1 MSTATQQQEVR
12 RRFPR
17 QYPGFISDI
26 QPVPVSSRY
35 TPPLKNIE
43 LLEVAH
49 IFSRLECKIL
59 ECSAQVLQNQTRDED
74 QREPDEQQHL
84 IRIEKARSDLLD
96 VHGGKYHFSE
106 GYLKD
111 RELLREWDLAAS
123 VHRELL
129 RQDPASKNE
138 KNIQIATDY
147 AKILQKFASPLPAA
161 LKLAAEKGSLDVLTR
176 NAIGDKYL
184 FLDAIFNFLHEQLS
198 TNRQFPTWENMS
210 ENLGELSSKA
220 SASKARATDQ
230 NIGLRAFSI
239 VLWTAFIVT
248 VFCSGPMLAYAWNF
262 SDRKPGI
269 WAEEDFFFLLQGCI
283 MQIFGLC
290 VGALP
295 LMRSKT

>member
-1 MSTATQQQEVR
+1 M
-12 RRFPR
+12 
-17 QYPGFISDI
+17 
-26 QPVPVSSRY
+26 
-35 TPPLKNIE
+35 
-43 LLEVAH
+43 
-49 IFSRLECKIL
+49 
-59 ECSAQVLQNQTRDED
+59 
-74 QREPDEQQHL
+74 
-84 IRIEKARSDLLD
+84 
-96 VHGGKYHFSE
+96 
-106 GYLKD
+106 
-111 RELLREWDLAAS
+111 
-123 VHRELL
+123 
-129 RQDPASKNE
+129 
-138 KNIQIATDY
+138 
-147 AKILQKFASPLPAA
+147 
-161 LKLAAEKGSLDVLTR
+161 
-176 NAIGDKYL
+176 

-269 WAEEDFFFLLQGCI
+269 WAEEDFFFLLQGCV

-295 LMRSKT
+295 LMRSKTVPAAAWALPSGCAVVLTILSPFFYCFVSKWWSSFIVSIAASVQAFLVLQIALFNM